1 MAEQNL
7 EKFVFVRRQM
17 NFGPADDHAP
27 GSKINADISKIHSL
41 CSVVLV
47 QYGRTAEA
55 GTNTRGYFTWIER
68 FADVVVGPSI
78 ETFYFVAFLSPGRD
92 DDDWDVRPAAYL
104 ANNIY
109 SVSVRQAQI
118 KKD

>member
-1 MAEQNL
+1 MLSVKLFEGVPPFLSIYVTEDPPFSLKYRA
-7 EKFVFVRRQM
+7 
-17 NFGPADDHAP
+17 HA
-27 GSKINADISKIHSL
+27 H
-41 CSVVLV
+41 
-47 QYGRTAEA
+47 
-55 GTNTRGYFTWIER
+55 TRGYFTWIER